1 MEKTLQTRII
11 NKHDTEANWKLQTEF
26 IPLVGEVIVYDKDNN
41 YSYERMKIGDGA
53 TIVNALP
60 FVNDYITQE
69 QINAICGT
77 NIYLANEE
85 VL

>member
-1 MEKTLQTRII
+1 MESALQTRII
-11 NKHDTEANWKLQTEF
+11 NKHDTEANWKLQTDF
-26 IPLVGEVIVYDKDNN
+26 IPFIGEVIVYDKDTN

-53 TIVNALP
+53 TAINALP

-77 NIYLANEE
+77 TPI
-85 VL
+85 

>member
-11 NKHDTEANWKLQTEF
+11 NKHDTEANWKLQTNF
-26 IPLVGEVIVYDKDNN
+26 IPFIGEVIVYDKDTN

-53 TIVNALP
+53 TTINALP

-69 QINAICGT
+69 QINAICGV
-77 NIYLANEE
+77 NIYFANEE